1 MALVGKGAG
10 WAAAPNW
17 GMKDHQVRL
26 RTMMSGPP
34 ASDVDLSNA
43 QPPGRPGKSGKA
55 TRTKGWL
62 REGVALLAFI
72 VMVGATRSSVADHY
86 FVPTGSMIPTVEVGD
101 RVVVNKLAYGV
112 RVPFSDRLL
121 FRSKGPDHG
130 DVVVLA
136 SPEDGITL
144 LKRVVAVPGDVVV
157 VHEGQLWINGL
168 PVPIQN
174 DGSGLR
180 EALGRSVHPLQLT
193 RGGGL
198 DFGPVQ
204 VGPDQYL
211 VMGDNRGESHD
222 GRAFGLVERQAIFG
236 KALSVWMR
244 QGELCWRRL

>member
-1 MALVGKGAG
+1 MALLGKGAG
-10 WAAAPNW
+10 AV
-17 GMKDHQVRL
+17 GHSRL
-26 RTMMSGPP
+26 RNRKSSGKITTMMPGPP
-34 ASDVDLSNA
+34 TSASD
-43 QPPGRPGKSGKA
+43 PRPGSGRGLHRAGKS
-55 TRTKGWL
+55 WL
-62 REGVALLAFI
+62 REGVALLAF
-72 VMVGATRSSVADHY
+72 VAMVGATRSSVADHY

-112 RVPFSDRLL
+112 RVPFSERLL
-121 FRSKGPDHG
+121 YRSKGPDHG

-168 PVPIQN
+168 PVPIEH

-222 GRAFGLVERQAIFG
+222 GRAFGLVERRAIFG

-244 QGELCWRRL
+244 QGELCWHRL